1 MFKKSPEIIISGV
14 TCLLAGAVAPVWA
27 QSRID
32 AWPAGSASTAG
43 FLLLLPLGLIFFLL
57 SSLPQAEK
65 EAPRAATTAFWVWAT
80 AVVAYF
86 LVGFAFQFGGL
97 AVSNS
102 HPDFAELY
110 WNWSPL
116 DASFGPGWGMIGLR
130 GWALSGPAATPGV
143 YDLFLR
149 HVAMVGVITT
159 APVFL
164 LYGRVKG
171 WLLPVL
177 GVLVGAVLYPL
188 AGNWVWSAGWLANL
202 GLNRQLGHG
211 FVDAGLGTPFLL
223 AGTVTLLALLIL
235 KPVKSSSDPARPEEF
250 IPTPMPAAYL
260 PMLSFL
266 GLGLIL
272 WSWAF
277 AAGGQH
283 IPTAVNFAM
292 PRAALNGFLAVFA
305 GFLAAGLYSR
315 FTTADFNP
323 LMSARGGLAG
333 LVLVS
338 AAAPFIPPWQA
349 ILAGLVAGIALPPAI
364 YWLDHRL
371 ALADYTAGAI
381 IFGAMGLLG
390 CLLVGFLADGANG
403 IGWNGRPLGVAGLLV
418 APGLSA
424 NWPGQF
430 NAQLLGAGAIIMW
443 AGLTS
448 GALFGIYRRLTA
460 NRSAVTADKE
470 QMTADLT
477 VDS

>member
-1 MFKKSPEIIISGV
+1 MFKKSPAIMISGAG
-14 TCLLAGAVAPVWA
+14 CLLAGAVAPALA
-27 QSRID
+27 QSRVES
-32 AWPAGSASTAG
+32 WPAGSASTAG

-57 SSLPQAEK
+57 SSLPRAEE
-65 EAPRAATTAFWVWAT
+65 EAIRAATTAFLVWAT

-116 DASFGPGWGMIGLR
+116 DASFGAGWGMIGLR
-130 GWALSGPAATPGV
+130 GWALLGPAATPGV

-149 HVAMVGVITT
+149 HVALLGVITT

-164 LYGRVKG
+164 LYDRVKG

-177 GVLVGAVLYPL
+177 GVLVGALIYPP

-211 FVDAGLGTPFLL
+211 FVDAGLATPFLL
-223 AGTVTLLALLIL
+223 AGTIALTALLFF
-235 KPVKSSSDPARPEEF
+235 KPANSPAPAQPEDF
-250 IPTPMPAAYL
+250 TPTPMPSAYL
-260 PMLSFL
+260 PLLSFL
-266 GLGLIL
+266 GLSLMV

-277 AAGGQH
+277 VAGGQH

-315 FTTADFNP
+315 FTTAEFNP

-349 ILAGLVAGIALPPAI
+349 LAAGLLAGIILPPAL
-364 YWLDHRL
+364 YWVDHRL

-403 IGWNGRPLGVAGLLV
+403 VGWNGCPQGVAGLI
-418 APGLSA
+418 AASGLSA
-424 NWPGQF
+424 DWPGQL
-430 NAQLLGAGAIIMW
+430 NAQLLGAGAIILW
-443 AGLTS
+443 GGLIS
-448 GALFGIYRRLTA
+448 AALFGAYRRLTI
-460 NRSAVTADKE
+460 NR
-470 QMTADLT
+470 
-477 VDS
+477 